1 MYTTDMQKEYTWDFK
16 NVHVEF
22 GSRQKFG
29 KTLNCSI
36 YLSWQWNIPKEQFSS
51 LTIQEANVC
60 NYKLLFF
67 PLKDSYTPQLISS
80 NPSLANH
87 WFELMVITAEFGEK
101 KICICNIPMNQSGF
115 TLCWLKR
122 YKVNFSLPHSKGYLM
137 MKSPNSCEH
146 IKRCWLFEIIV
157 AILS

>member
-1 MYTTDMQKEYTWDFK
+1 MLSLGAAKSLVKRFTAAFTLYGNGTFRKSNFLHSLYKKQMCVTT
-16 NVHVEF
+16 
-22 GSRQKFG
+22 
-29 KTLNCSI
+29 NCH
-36 YLSWQWNIPKEQFSS
+36 
-51 LTIQEANVC
+51 
-60 NYKLLFF
+60 FF
-67 PLKDSYTPQLISS
+67 PLKYTPQLISS
-80 NPSLANH
+80 NPSLANR

-115 TLCWLKR
+115 TLCWLKC